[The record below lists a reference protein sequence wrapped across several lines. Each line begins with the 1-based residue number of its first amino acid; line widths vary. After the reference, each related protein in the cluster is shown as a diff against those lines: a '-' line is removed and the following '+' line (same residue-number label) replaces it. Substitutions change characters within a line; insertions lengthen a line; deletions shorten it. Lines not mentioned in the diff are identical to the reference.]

1 MSYRPAAAFGHFGR
15 EDCGFS
21 WEETGRAAQ
30 LAADARARAHEEGAA
45 QVLDREPLFRVQR
58 KRGAI
63 GRGRAVRHVR
73 TSYAGSPANHAGA
86 ESRPGRKGRTRLP
99 GPDPGPRA
107 RVDNAPRDTTS
118 GRDGNGGDNGRRR
131 ISDARRATAGPPRCV
146 WRPAQ
151 PHARADRSLATTGD
165 RRKIGLPGTR
175 PQAGLACRAPRAS
188 ERWFGRIGGSG
199 LLRPAHVARAIDS
212 VRKPALRS
220 AGPSGSGTA
229 PPGTGPERSG
239 SSAAPAPGAR
249 HARRMPRP
257 IAVPYR
263 VRSRP
268 HGLRTRAGRVPRRA
282 GARSPGRA
290 NVGRDGGCSKARTTR
305 QAVDGPSRTAR
316 W

>member
-1 MSYRPAAAFGHFGR
+1 MSGRHTQVLRPA
-15 EDCGFS
+15 
-21 WEETGRAAQ
+21 
-30 LAADARARAHEEGAA
+30 
-45 QVLDREPLFRVQR
+45 
-58 KRGAI
+58 
-63 GRGRAVRHVR
+63 
-73 TSYAGSPANHAGA
+73 
-86 ESRPGRKGRTRLP
+86 TR
-99 GPDPGPRA
+99 
-107 RVDNAPRDTTS
+107 
-118 GRDGNGGDNGRRR
+118 
-131 ISDARRATAGPPRCV
+131 ARRADRAERPDAPARTRSRTSRPRRERPKRHHLRPG
-146 WRPAQ
+146 WNRWRQRPSTDLRRPWGYRRPA
-151 PHARADRSLATTGD
+151 PLCVAARAAACPRRPELSHDRRPEEDRSTGD
-165 RRKIGLPGTR
+165 ESAGQGR
-175 PQAGLACRAPRAS
+175 PAEHPVHRS
-188 ERWFGRIGGSG
+188 DGSQDRG
-199 LLRPAHVARAIDS
+199 DLLRPADVTRAIDS

-282 GARSPGRA
+282 GARSPGCA
-290 NVGRDGGCSKARTTR
+290 NVGRDDGRSKARTTR